1 MKIIVPV
8 KKVVDY
14 NVIVRPTT
22 DGKQIDLSNIKMG
35 MNPFDEIALEEA
47 VRLKERGI
55 AEKII
60 LITIGNKNC
69 EDILRSGL
77 AMGADEANLIISN
90 ENYTPIQIA
99 NILFEKLKSENA
111 DLVIMGKQAI
121 DDDCNQTGQMLA
133 SLANLPQAT
142 FASKVEINENKNQ
155 IIVTREIDSGIQKVS
170 MKVPALITVDLR
182 LNEPR
187 YISLPNI
194 MRAKKKTIQKIPI
207 EDLNLKLESGFEIL
221 EIFDPEKREKGIT
234 VKDEV
239 TLIHELK
246 HTSKV
251 I

>member
-14 NVIVRPTT
+14 NVIVRPTSN
-22 DGKQIDLSNIKMG
+22 GKEVDLSNIKMG

-47 VRLKERGI
+47 VRLKERGL

-60 LITIGNKNC
+60 IITIGNENS
-69 EDILRSGL
+69 EDVLRSGL
-77 AMGADEANLIISN
+77 AMGADEGNLIVSN
-90 ENYTPIQIA
+90 EIYAPIQIA
-99 NILFEKLKSENA
+99 SILNEILKTENA

-142 FASKVEINENKNQ
+142 FISKLEINAKKDQ
-155 IIVTREIDSGIQKVS
+155 ITVSREVDSGVQKVS
-170 MKVPALITVDLR
+170 MNLPAVVTVDLR

-194 MRAKKKTIQKIPI
+194 MKAKRKKIQKIPI
-207 EDLNLKLESGFEIL
+207 ENFNLKLKPGVEIL
-221 EIFDPEKREKGIT
+221 EISYPKKREKGIT
-234 VKDEV
+234 VKDEIS
-239 TLIHELK
+239 LINELK
-246 HTSKV
+246 NTSKV

>member
-14 NVIVRPTT
+14 NVIVRPTA
-22 DGKQIDLSNIKMG
+22 DRKQVDLSNIKMG

-60 LITIGNKNC
+60 LITIGNENC

-77 AMGADEANLIISN
+77 AMGADEANLIVSN

-111 DLVIMGKQAI
+111 DLIIMGKQAI

-155 IIVTREIDSGIQKVS
+155 IIVTREIDSGVQKVS

-207 EDLNLKLESGFEIL
+207 EDLNLKLESDFEIL

-234 VKDEV
+234 VKDEA